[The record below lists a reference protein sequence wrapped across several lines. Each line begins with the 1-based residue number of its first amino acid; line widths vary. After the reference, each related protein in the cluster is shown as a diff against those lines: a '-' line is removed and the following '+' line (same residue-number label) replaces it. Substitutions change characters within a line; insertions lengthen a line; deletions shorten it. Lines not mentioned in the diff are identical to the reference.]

1 MARTET
7 PTSRTTR
14 DEAFMH
20 MALREAARG
29 MKGGQGGPFGAC
41 IVRDGVIV
49 AVAHNRV
56 LVSGNPT
63 QHAEV
68 VAIGRAARHLG
79 THILKGC
86 TIYSTTEPCPMCFSA
101 IHWAQIDRIVFG
113 TGIAD
118 VKRLGFNELCIS
130 NRTLKQLGKS
140 RVSLDQVSKREC
152 TDLLEAWARLETKTT
167 Y

>member
-1 MARTET
+1 
-7 PTSRTTR
+7 
-14 DEAFMH
+14 MH
-20 MALREAARG
+20 MALREASRG
-29 MKGGQGGPFGAC
+29 MRAGQGGPFGAC
-41 IVRDGVIV
+41 VVRDGAIV

-56 LVSGNPT
+56 LVTGDPT

-68 VAIGRAARHLG
+68 VAIGRAARLLG
-79 THILKGC
+79 THVLTGC

-118 VKRLGFNELCIS
+118 VKRLGFNELSIS
-130 NRTLKQLGKS
+130 NRTLRRLGRS
-140 RVSLDQVSKREC
+140 GVVLDQAGRREC
-152 TDLLEAWARLETKTT
+152 TELLTAWAAMETKTT

>member
-1 MARTET
+1 
-7 PTSRTTR
+7 
-14 DEAFMH
+14 MH
-20 MALREAARG
+20 MALREASRG
-29 MKGGQGGPFGAC
+29 MKAGQGGPFGAC
-41 IVRDGVIV
+41 VVRNGAIV

-56 LVSGNPT
+56 LVTGDPT

-68 VAIGRAARHLG
+68 VAIGRAARLLG
-79 THILKGC
+79 THVLKGC

-118 VKRLGFNELCIS
+118 VKRLGFNELWLS
-130 NRTLKQLGKS
+130 NRPLKRLGRS
-140 RVSLDQVSKREC
+140 GVVLDQASKPEC
-152 TDLLEAWARLETKTT
+152 TDPLKAWAAMETKTT

>member
-1 MARTET
+1 
-7 PTSRTTR
+7 
-14 DEAFMH
+14 MH

-29 MKGGQGGPFGAC
+29 MRGGQGGPFGAC
-41 IVRDGVIV
+41 IVRDGLIV
-49 AVAHNRV
+49 AVGPNRV
-56 LVSGNPT
+56 LTTGDPT

-68 VAIGRAARHLG
+68 VTIGRAAKKLG

-130 NRTLKQLGKS
+130 NTTLKRLGRS
-140 RVSLDQVSKREC
+140 PVILDQASQNEC
-152 TDLLEAWARLETKTT
+152 TELLQAWARMETKTT

>member
-1 MARTET
+1 
-7 PTSRTTR
+7 
-14 DEAFMH
+14 MH
-20 MALREAARG
+20 MALREASRG
-29 MKGGQGGPFGAC
+29 MKAGQGGPFGAC
-41 IVRDGVIV
+41 IVRDGAIV

-56 LVSGNPT
+56 LVTGDPT

-68 VAIGRAARHLG
+68 VAIGRAARLLG
-79 THILKGC
+79 THVLTGC

-118 VKRLGFNELCIS
+118 VKRLGFNELSIS
-130 NRTLKQLGKS
+130 NRTLKRLGRS
-140 RVSLDQVSKREC
+140 GVVLGQASKREC
-152 TDLLEAWARLETKTT
+152 TELLTAWAAMETKTT

>member
-1 MARTET
+1 
-7 PTSRTTR
+7 
-14 DEAFMH
+14 MH
-20 MALREAARG
+20 MALREASRG
-29 MKGGQGGPFGAC
+29 MRGGHGGPFGAC
-41 IVRDGVIV
+41 IVRDNVIV
-49 AVAHNRV
+49 ALAHNRV

-68 VAIGRAARHLG
+68 VAIGRAARRLG
-79 THILKGC
+79 THVLKGC

-118 VKRLGFNELCIS
+118 VKRLGFNELSIS
-130 NRTLKQLGKS
+130 NRTLKRLGRSK
-140 RVSLDQVSKREC
+140 VILDQASQGEC
-152 TDLLEAWARLETKTT
+152 TELLRSWAALENKRT

>member
-1 MARTET
+1 
-7 PTSRTTR
+7 
-14 DEAFMH
+14 MH

-29 MKGGQGGPFGAC
+29 MRRGQGGPFGAC
-41 IVRDGVIV
+41 IVRGATIV

-68 VAIGRAARHLG
+68 VAIGRAAKNLG

-118 VKRLGFNELCIS
+118 VKRLGFNELSIS
-130 NRTLKQLGKS
+130 NSTLKRLGRSGVILDRASKAACDQLLKS
-140 RVSLDQVSKREC
+140 
-152 TDLLEAWARLETKTT
+152 WAGLAKKQT

>member
-1 MARTET
+1 MARSKS
-7 PTSRTTR
+7 PISQASR

-20 MALREAARG
+20 MALREASRG
-29 MKGGQGGPFGAC
+29 MKARQGGPFGAC
-41 IVRDGVIV
+41 IVRNGTIV

-56 LVSGNPT
+56 LVSGDPT

-68 VAIGRAARHLG
+68 VAIGRAARLLG
-79 THILKGC
+79 THVLTGC

-118 VKRLGFNELCIS
+118 VKRLGFNELSIS
-130 NRTLKQLGKS
+130 DRTLKRLGRS
-140 RVSLDQVSKREC
+140 GVVLDQASKRAC
-152 TDLLEAWARLETKTT
+152 TDLLKAWAAMETKTT

>member
-1 MARTET
+1 
-7 PTSRTTR
+7 
-14 DEAFMH
+14 
-20 MALREAARG
+20 MALREASRG
-29 MKGGQGGPFGAC
+29 MRGGQGGPFGAC
-41 IVRDGVIV
+41 IVKGGTIV

-56 LVSGNPT
+56 LVTGNPT

-68 VAIGRAARHLG
+68 VAIGRAAKHLG

-118 VKRLGFNELCIS
+118 VKRLGFNELAIS
-130 NRTLKQLGKS
+130 NSTLKRLGRS
-140 RVSLDQVSKREC
+140 GVLLDRASKKEC
-152 TDLLEAWARLETKTT
+152 TDLLRSWAGMENKRT

>member
-1 MARTET
+1 MPRALSTPAASAR
-7 PTSRTTR
+7 
-14 DEAFMH
+14 DAAFMH
-20 MALREAARG
+20 MALREASRG
-29 MKGGQGGPFGAC
+29 MKRGLGGPFGAC
-41 IVRDGVIV
+41 IVRDGIIV

-56 LVSGNPT
+56 LVSGDPT

-68 VAIGRAARHLG
+68 VAISRAAKSLG
-79 THILKGC
+79 THILEGC

-118 VKRLGFNELCIS
+118 VKRLGFNELSIS
-130 NRTLKQLGKS
+130 NRTLKRLGDS
-140 RVSLDQVSKREC
+140 HVILDQASKREC
-152 TDLLEAWARLETKTT
+152 TDLLKAWAALATKTT

>member
-1 MARTET
+1 
-7 PTSRTTR
+7 
-14 DEAFMH
+14 MH
-20 MALREAARG
+20 LALREASRG

-41 IVRDGVIV
+41 IVRDGLIV
-49 AVAHNRV
+49 AIAHNRV

-68 VAIGRAARHLG
+68 VAIGRAAKHLG
-79 THILKGC
+79 IHVLEGC

-118 VKRLGFNELCIS
+118 VKRLGFNELSIS
-130 NRTLKQLGKS
+130 NTTLKRLGRS
-140 RVSLDQVSKREC
+140 RVVLDQCSKREC
-152 TDLLEAWARLETKTT
+152 TDLLKSWANLETKKT

>member
-1 MARTET
+1 MTKKLAA
-7 PTSRTTR
+7 PSPKAK

-29 MKGGQGGPFGAC
+29 MRGGQGGPFGAC
-41 IVRDGVIV
+41 IVLNGIIV
-49 AVAHNRV
+49 SVAHNRV
-56 LVSGNPT
+56 LASGNPT

-68 VAIGRAARHLG
+68 VAIGRAAKNLG

-118 VKRLGFNELCIS
+118 VKRLGFNELTVS
-130 NRTLKQLGKS
+130 NSTLKRLGRS
-140 RVSLDQVSKREC
+140 QVILDQVSKKEC
-152 TDLLEAWARLETKTT
+152 TELLRSWTKLETKTT

>member
-1 MARTET
+1 MAR
-7 PTSRTTR
+7 PTSSPSPTAK
-14 DEAFMH
+14 DKAFMH
-20 MALREAARG
+20 MALREASRG
-29 MKGGQGGPFGAC
+29 MKRGQGGPFGAC
-41 IVRDGVIV
+41 IVRHGSIV

-68 VAIGRAARHLG
+68 VAISRAARNLG
-79 THILKGC
+79 THILTGC

-118 VKRLGFNELCIS
+118 VKRLGFNELSIS
-130 NRTLKQLGKS
+130 NRTLKRLGRS
-140 RVSLDQVSKREC
+140 RVILDQASKREC
-152 TDLLEAWARLETKTT
+152 TDLLRSWASLETRRT

>member
-1 MARTET
+1 MAHSNS
-7 PTSRTTR
+7 PTLQARR

-20 MALREAARG
+20 MALREATRG
-29 MKGGQGGPFGAC
+29 MKARQGGPFGAC
-41 IVRDGVIV
+41 IVRNGAIV
-49 AVAHNRV
+49 AVAPNRV
-56 LVSGNPT
+56 LISGNPT

-79 THILKGC
+79 THVLTGC

-118 VKRLGFNELCIS
+118 VKRLGFNELSIS
-130 NRTLKQLGKS
+130 NRTLKRLGRS
-140 RVSLDQVSKREC
+140 GVELDQAAKREC
-152 TDLLEAWARLETKTT
+152 ANLLRAWAALETKTT

>member
-1 MARTET
+1 
-7 PTSRTTR
+7 
-14 DEAFMH
+14 MH
-20 MALREAARG
+20 MALREASRG
-29 MKGGQGGPFGAC
+29 MKAGQGGPFGAC
-41 IVRDGVIV
+41 IVRNGTIV

-56 LVSGNPT
+56 LVTGDPT

-68 VAIGRAARHLG
+68 VAIGRAARLLG
-79 THILKGC
+79 THVLTGC

-118 VKRLGFNELCIS
+118 VKRLGFNELSIA
-130 NRTLKQLGKS
+130 NRTLKRLGRS
-140 RVSLDQVSKREC
+140 GVVLDQASKREC
-152 TDLLEAWARLETKTT
+152 TDLLKTWAAMETKTT

>member
-1 MARTET
+1 M
-7 PTSRTTR
+7 
-14 DEAFMH
+14 
-20 MALREAARG
+20 
-29 MKGGQGGPFGAC
+29 
-41 IVRDGVIV
+41 RDGIIV
-49 AVAHNRV
+49 AVAPNRV
-56 LVSGNPT
+56 LASGNPT

-68 VAIGRAARHLG
+68 VAIGRAAKNLG

-118 VKRLGFNELCIS
+118 VKRLGFNELSVS
-130 NRTLKQLGKS
+130 NATLKRLGRS
-140 RVSLDQVSKREC
+140 RVILDQASKKEC
-152 TDLLEAWARLETKTT
+152 TDLLRSWADMENKKT

>member
-1 MARTET
+1 
-7 PTSRTTR
+7 
-14 DEAFMH
+14 MH
-20 MALREAARG
+20 MALRAATRG
-29 MKGGQGGPFGAC
+29 KRNGQGGASGGGRH
-41 IVRDGVIV
+41 RDDGIV

-56 LVSGNPT
+56 LISGDPT

-68 VAIGRAARHLG
+68 VAIGRAAKHLG

-118 VKRLGFNELCIS
+118 VKRLGFNELPIS
-130 NRTLKQLGKS
+130 NRTLKRLGRSK
-140 RVSLDQVSKREC
+140 VILDQASKPEC
-152 TDLLEAWARLETKTT
+152 DELLRSWAAMTTKKT

>member
-1 MARTET
+1 
-7 PTSRTTR
+7 
-14 DEAFMH
+14 MH
-20 MALREAARG
+20 LALREAARG
-29 MKGGQGGPFGAC
+29 MRRGQGGPFGAC
-41 IVRDGVIV
+41 IVREGIIV

-68 VAIGRAARHLG
+68 VAIGRAARRLG
-79 THILKGC
+79 THVLRGC

-101 IHWAQIDRIVFG
+101 IHWAQIGRIVFG

-118 VKRLGFNELCIS
+118 VKRLGFNELTIS
-130 NRTLKQLGKS
+130 NNTLKRLGRS
-140 RVSLDQVSKREC
+140 RVVLDQVSKTEC
-152 TDLLEAWARLETKTT
+152 TKLLRAWANLETKTT

>member
-1 MARTET
+1 
-7 PTSRTTR
+7 
-14 DEAFMH
+14 MH
-20 MALREAARG
+20 MALREASRG
-29 MKGGQGGPFGAC
+29 MRAGQGGPFGAC

-56 LVSGNPT
+56 LVSGDPT

-68 VAIGRAARHLG
+68 VAIGRAARLLG
-79 THILKGC
+79 THVLTGC

-118 VKRLGFNELCIS
+118 VKRLGFNELSIA
-130 NRTLKQLGKS
+130 NRTLKRLGRS
-140 RVSLDQVSKREC
+140 GVVLDQASKREC
-152 TDLLEAWARLETKTT
+152 TELLTAWAAMETKTT

>member
-1 MARTET
+1 
-7 PTSRTTR
+7 
-14 DEAFMH
+14 MH
-20 MALREAARG
+20 MALREASLG
-29 MKGGQGGPFGAC
+29 MRKGLGGPFGAC
-41 IVRDGVIV
+41 IVRGGTIV

-68 VAIGRAARHLG
+68 VAIGRATRTLG

-118 VKRLGFNELCIS
+118 VQRLGFNELPIS
-130 NRTLKQLGKS
+130 NLLLKKLGGS
-140 RVSLDQVSKREC
+140 GVVLDQASVDEC
-152 TDLLEAWARLETKTT
+152 TGLLKAWAALKTKRT

>member
-1 MARTET
+1 MPRPDSPA
-7 PTSRTTR
+7 SRANP
-14 DEAFMH
+14 DDAFMH

-29 MKGGQGGPFGAC
+29 MKAGLGGPFGAC
-41 IVRDGVIV
+41 IVRGRTIV
-49 AVAHNRV
+49 ALAHNRV
-56 LVSGNPT
+56 LASSDPT

-68 VAIGRAARHLG
+68 VAIGRATRHLG
-79 THILKGC
+79 ARVLKGC

-118 VKRLGFNELCIS
+118 VKRLGFNELSIS
-130 NRTLKQLGKS
+130 NQTLKRLGKS
-140 RVSLDQVSKREC
+140 RVILDRASKREC
-152 TDLLEAWARLETKTT
+152 AELLEDWARLASKKT

>member
-1 MARTET
+1 
-7 PTSRTTR
+7 
-14 DEAFMH
+14 MH
-20 MALREAARG
+20 MALREASRG
-29 MKGGQGGPFGAC
+29 MKRGQGGPFGAS
-41 IVRDGVIV
+41 IVRDGSIV

-56 LVSGNPT
+56 FVSGNPT

-68 VAIGRAARHLG
+68 VAIGRAARNLG
-79 THILKGC
+79 THILTGC

-118 VKRLGFNELCIS
+118 VKRLGFNELSIS
-130 NRTLKQLGKS
+130 NRTLKRLGRS
-140 RVSLDQVSKREC
+140 RVILDQASKREC
-152 TDLLEAWARLETKTT
+152 TNLLRSWASMETKAT

>member
-1 MARTET
+1 
-7 PTSRTTR
+7 
-14 DEAFMH
+14 MH
-20 MALREAARG
+20 MALREASRG

-41 IVRDGVIV
+41 IVKDGTIV

-56 LVSGNPT
+56 LASGNPT

-68 VAIGRAARHLG
+68 VAIGRAAKVLG
-79 THILKGC
+79 THVLKGC

-118 VKRLGFNELCIS
+118 VKRLGFNELSIS
-130 NRTLKQLGKS
+130 NATLKRLGKS
-140 RVSLDQVSKREC
+140 RVVLDRASRAECDTLLSDWTRLASKR
-152 TDLLEAWARLETKTT
+152 T

>member
-1 MARTET
+1 MAPKTPV
-7 PTSRTTR
+7 PTSKTR

-20 MALREAARG
+20 MALREASRG
-29 MKGGQGGPFGAC
+29 MQRGQGGPFGAC
-41 IVRDGVIV
+41 IVKDGLIV

-56 LVSGNPT
+56 LVTGNPT

-68 VAIGRAARHLG
+68 VCIGKAAKALG

-118 VKRLGFNELCIS
+118 VEKLGFNELCIS
-130 NRTLKQLGKS
+130 NTTLKKLGKS
-140 RVSLDQVSKREC
+140 GVVLDQASVKEC
-152 TDLLEAWARLETKTT
+152 TDLLKSWAAMKTKRT

>member
-1 MARTET
+1 
-7 PTSRTTR
+7 
-14 DEAFMH
+14 MH
-20 MALREAARG
+20 MALREASYGMRRG
-29 MKGGQGGPFGAC
+29 HGGPFGAS
-41 IVRDGVIV
+41 IVKEGVIL

-56 LVSGNPT
+56 LASGNPT

-68 VAIGRAARHLG
+68 VAISRATRHLG
-79 THILKGC
+79 THILRGC

-118 VKRLGFNELCIS
+118 VKRLGFNELSIS
-130 NRTLKQLGKS
+130 NRTLKRLGRS
-140 RVSLDQVSKREC
+140 RVVLDRASKREC
-152 TDLLEAWARLETKTT
+152 TDLLRSWARLETKTT

>member
-1 MARTET
+1 
-7 PTSRTTR
+7 
-14 DEAFMH
+14 MH
-20 MALREAARG
+20 MALREASRG

-41 IVRDGVIV
+41 VVKDGKIV

-56 LVSGNPT
+56 LASGNPT

-68 VAIGRAARHLG
+68 VAIGRAAKNLG
-79 THILKGC
+79 SHILEGC

-113 TGIAD
+113 TAIAD
-118 VKRLGFNELCIS
+118 VKRLGFNELSIS
-130 NRTLKQLGKS
+130 NATLKRLGRS
-140 RVSLDQVSKREC
+140 RVVLDRASREEC
-152 TDLLEAWARLETKTT
+152 NGLLRDWAGLTTKKT